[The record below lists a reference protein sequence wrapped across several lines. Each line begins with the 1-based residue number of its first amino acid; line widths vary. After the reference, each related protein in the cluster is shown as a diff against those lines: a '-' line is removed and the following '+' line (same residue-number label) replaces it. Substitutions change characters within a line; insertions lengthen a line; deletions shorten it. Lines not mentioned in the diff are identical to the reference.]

1 MARVK
6 AEQQP
11 NTGRTLIVLV
21 GLGIAFLLLMAFL
34 NVVKGGNLL
43 NEANLLYA
51 ALIFYAGGAAL
62 YLGFGVTGTES
73 YVKFASLATWMG
85 LIACTGAVVH
95 RWVEAGHP
103 PFASVY
109 EMLLSFVWTLAA
121 LTLVAEKKY
130 GVKVIGTVTMPVA
143 IVGVVLMQL
152 LRTEVHPLVPALQST
167 WLHVHVTLAML
178 AYAACALSFALAMMF
193 LIQDKM
199 MTETFLAVTSA
210 STLAIYAGIVFTRF
224 EKWGG
229 LNVIAWDAEQKSE
242 VFLSRGVRL
251 FVTIPDL
258 GWLMALATLVVA
270 VPLSSYLISRRAK
283 IVWYARS
290 LPARWSDIYRAV
302 LWIFGLRRKDE
313 VSATEAWI
321 KINPEPQNQESWILV
336 ANRAVFVS
344 LLLQVMA
351 LAMFLVR
358 TRDGHYGSLDAE
370 GLFAT
375 SLVTSPFIL
384 SGLVG
389 GIFISLLYL
398 LLLWRRKDLER
409 LLPSTD
415 DLDRITYKTIGI
427 AFPLLTL
434 MIAAGAYWANQTWGS
449 YWSWDPKETWAAI
462 TWAVYALY
470 VHARVTRGWRGRKA
484 AYLAIAG
491 FTVVMFTFFGVTYLL
506 PGLHA
511 YA

>member
-1 MARVK
+1 MPRLSPDADPACGGTNMERAK
-6 AEQQP
+6 AEQQQT
-11 NTGRTLIVLV
+11 TGMTLIVLV
-21 GLGIAFLLLMAFL
+21 GIGIAFLLVMALL
-34 NVVKGGNLL
+34 NVAKTGNVLS
-43 NEANLLYA
+43 EENLLYA
-51 ALIFYAGGAAL
+51 ALIFYSGAAAL

-73 YVKFASLATWMG
+73 YVKFASLATWAG
-85 LIACTGAVVH
+85 LIANTGAVAH
-95 RWVEAGHP
+95 RWYEAGHP

-109 EMLLSFVWTLAA
+109 EMLLSFVWTLAV
-121 LTLVAEKKY
+121 LTLIAEKKY

-152 LRTEVHPLVPALQST
+152 LRSDVHPLVPALQST

-199 MTETFLAVTSA
+199 LTETFLAVTSA
-210 STLAIYAGIVFTRF
+210 CTTVIYAGIVFTRF

-229 LNVIAWDAEQKSE
+229 LDLAAWNTEEKSE
-242 VFLSRGVRL
+242 VFLSKGVRL

-258 GWLMALATLVVA
+258 GWLMVLALLVVA
-270 VPLSSYLISRRAK
+270 SPL
-283 IVWYARS
+283 VFYAV
-290 LPARWSDIYRAV
+290 ARV
-302 LWIFGLRRKDE
+302 TKDGNFL
-313 VSATEAWI
+313 A
-321 KINPEPQNQESWILV
+321 V

-344 LLLQVMA
+344 ILIQVMA
-351 LAMFLVR
+351 LVMFLIR
-358 TRDGHYGSLDAE
+358 ARDGRYGSLDAE
-370 GLFAT
+370 GLFQT
-375 SLVTSPFIL
+375 SLAASPFIL

-389 GIFISLLYL
+389 GIFLSLLYL
-398 LLLWRRKDLER
+398 LLLWRRPDLER
-409 LLPSTD
+409 LLPSPD
-415 DLDRITYKTIGI
+415 ALDRITYKTIGI

-462 TWAVYALY
+462 TWLVYAAYL
-470 VHARVTRGWRGRKA
+470 HMRVTRGMRGRWA
-484 AYLAIAG
+484 AYFAIGG
-491 FTVVMFTFFGVTYLL
+491 FAVVMFTFFGVTYLL

>member
-1 MARVK
+1 MARTK
-6 AEQQP
+6 AEQQQP
-11 NTGRTLIVLV
+11 TTGMTLIVLV
-21 GLGIAFLLLMAFL
+21 GLAIAFLLFMAFL
-34 NVVKGGNLL
+34 NVVKSGNLL
-43 NEANLLYA
+43 SETNLLFA
-51 ALIFYAGGAAL
+51 ALIFYGGAGAL

-73 YVKFASLATWMG
+73 YVKFASLATWLG
-85 LIACTGAVVH
+85 LIANTAAVAH
-95 RWVEAGHP
+95 RWYEAGHP

-109 EMLLSFVWTLAA
+109 EMLLSFVWTLAV

-199 MTETFLAVTSA
+199 KTETFLAVTSA
-210 STLAIYAGIVFTRF
+210 STLAIYASVVLTRF

-229 LNVIAWDAEQKSE
+229 LNLVAWNPEQKSE
-242 VFLSRGVRL
+242 VFLSKGVRL

-258 GWLMALATLVVA
+258 GWLLVLTLLVVA
-270 VPLSSYLISRRAK
+270 SPL
-283 IVWYARS
+283 VFYA
-290 LPARWSDIYRAV
+290 LARWKNNDSF
-302 LWIFGLRRKDE
+302 LNL
-313 VSATEAWI
+313 
-321 KINPEPQNQESWILV
+321 
-336 ANRAVFVS
+336 ANRAVFIS
-344 LLLQVMA
+344 ILLQVMA
-351 LAMFLVR
+351 LVMFLVR
-358 TRDGHYGSLDAE
+358 ASDSRYPSLDAD
-370 GLFAT
+370 GLFST
-375 SLVTSPFIL
+375 SLAASPFIL

-389 GIFISLLYL
+389 GVLISLLYL
-398 LLLWRRKDLER
+398 LLLWRRPDLER

-415 DLDRITYKTIGI
+415 NLDRITYKTIGI

-462 TWAVYALY
+462 TWLVYAGYL
-470 VHARVTRGWRGRKA
+470 HMRVTRGWRGRRA
-484 AYLAIAG
+484 AYFAILG
-491 FTVVMFTFFGVTYLL
+491 FAVVMFTFFGVTYLL
-506 PGLHA
+506 SGLHA

>member
-1 MARVK
+1 MARAK

-11 NTGRTLIVLV
+11 NTGKTLIVLV
-21 GLGIAFLLLMAFL
+21 GLGIAFLLFMAFL
-34 NVVKGGNLL
+34 NVVKSGNLL
-43 NEANLLYA
+43 NESNLLYA
-51 ALIFYAGGAAL
+51 ALIFFGGGAAL

-73 YVKFASLATWMG
+73 YVKFASLTTWMG

-95 RWVEAGHP
+95 RWVLAGHP

-152 LRTEVHPLVPALQST
+152 LRTDVHPLVPALQST

-199 MTETFLAVTSA
+199 KTETFLAVTSA

-229 LNVIAWDAEQKSE
+229 LNVVAWDAEQKSE
-242 VFLSRGVRL
+242 VFLSKGVRL

-258 GWLMALATLVVA
+258 GWLLALCLIVVASPLAFFALARWKKDPSFLV
-270 VPLSSYLISRRAK
+270 
-283 IVWYARS
+283 
-290 LPARWSDIYRAV
+290 
-302 LWIFGLRRKDE
+302 
-313 VSATEAWI
+313 
-321 KINPEPQNQESWILV
+321 V
-336 ANRAVFVS
+336 ANRAVFLS
-344 LLLQVMA
+344 ILLQVMA

-358 TRDGHYGSLDAE
+358 TRDGRYGSLDAE

-375 SLVTSPFIL
+375 SLATSPFIL

-398 LLLWRRKDLER
+398 LLLWRRTDLQR
-409 LLPSTD
+409 LLPDTD

-434 MIAAGAYWANQTWGS
+434 MIASGAYWANQTWGS

-462 TWAVYALY
+462 TWLVYAGYL
-470 VHARVTRGWRGRKA
+470 HMRVTRGWRGRRA
-484 AYLAIAG
+484 AYFAILG
-491 FTVVMFTFFGVTYLL
+491 FGIVMFTFFGVTYLL

>member
-6 AEQQP
+6 AEPQQP
-11 NTGRTLIVLV
+11 NTGMTLIVLV
-21 GLGIAFLLLMAFL
+21 GLAIAFLLFMAFL
-34 NVVKGGNLL
+34 NVVKSGNLL
-43 NEANLLYA
+43 NETNLLFA
-51 ALIFYAGGAAL
+51 TLIFYSGAGAL

-73 YVKFASLATWMG
+73 YVKFASFATG
-85 LIACTGAVVH
+85 LGLFANTAAIAH
-95 RWVEAGHP
+95 RWYESGHA
-103 PFASVY
+103 PFSSVY
-109 EMLLSFVWTLAA
+109 EMLLSFVWTLAV

-193 LIQDKM
+193 LIQDNTK
-199 MTETFLAVTSA
+199 TETFLAVTSA

-229 LNVIAWDAEQKSE
+229 LSLVAWNPEQKSE

-258 GWLMALATLVVA
+258 GWLMTLTLLVVA
-270 VPLSSYLISRRAK
+270 SPLVFYGL
-283 IVWYARS
+283 
-290 LPARWSDIYRAV
+290 ARWKNQNSDSF
-302 LWIFGLRRKDE
+302 LTL
-313 VSATEAWI
+313 
-321 KINPEPQNQESWILV
+321 
-336 ANRAVFVS
+336 ANRAVFLS
-344 LLLQVMA
+344 ILLQVMA
-351 LAMFLVR
+351 LVMFLVR
-358 TRDGHYGSLDAE
+358 ARDGRYPSLDAD
-370 GLFAT
+370 GLFPTNLAA
-375 SLVTSPFIL
+375 SPFIL

-389 GIFISLLYL
+389 GVFISLLYL
-398 LLLWRRKDLER
+398 LLLWRRPDLGR
-409 LLPSTD
+409 LLPSAD
-415 DLDRITYKTIGI
+415 DLDRITYKTIGL

-434 MIAAGAYWANQTWGS
+434 MIASGAYWANQTWGS

-462 TWAVYALY
+462 TWLVYAGYL
-470 VHARVTRGWRGRKA
+470 HMRVTRGWRGRRA
-484 AYLAIAG
+484 AYFAIIG
-491 FTVVMFTFFGVTYLL
+491 FAVVMFTFFGVTYLL